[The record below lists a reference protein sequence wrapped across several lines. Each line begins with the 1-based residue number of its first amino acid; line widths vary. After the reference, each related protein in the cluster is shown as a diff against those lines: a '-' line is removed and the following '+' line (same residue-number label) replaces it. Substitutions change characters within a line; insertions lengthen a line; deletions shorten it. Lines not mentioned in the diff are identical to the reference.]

1 MIYRKTANP
10 LFLGGMELPV
20 IHAGRAEAAGKR
32 KDLYVI
38 LYIRNWVLQKRRED
52 DYEMLKENIGSRDTH
67 SQRDPR
73 LSKKQNLSPD

>member
-1 MIYRKTANP
+1 
-10 LFLGGMELPV
+10 MELPV
-20 IHAGRAEAAGKR
+20 IRVGRAVAAGKR
-32 KDLYVI
+32 KDIYVV

-73 LSKKQNLSPD
+73 LGKKQNLSPD